1 MEILIS
7 RILKYLN
14 GCLNDDHMY
23 RIGSFV
29 VKHYNEICQYDLE
42 QFIKSS
48 KCFSRRSARLFLSS
62 WISFL

>member
-48 KCFSRRSARLFLSS
+48 KC
-62 WISFL
+62 SFKH

>member
-42 QFIKSS
+42 QFKY
-48 KCFSRRSARLFLSS
+48 LL
-62 WISFL
+62 

>member
-42 QFIKSS
+42 QFIKV
-48 KCFSRRSARLFLSS
+48 FSRRSARLFLSS

>member
-1 MEILIS
+1 
-7 RILKYLN
+7 
-14 GCLNDDHMY
+14 MY

-48 KCFSRRSARLFLSS
+48 KCSQEEVQDFFYHLGFHSYEEFSSTAYH
-62 WISFL
+62 